1 VTPPVF
7 NNMNFD
13 ERTALMSKDK
23 LWMIE
28 VGLVCI
34 LLGLVLGYLLSRGM

>member
-1 VTPPVF
+1 MKPPYQ
-7 NNMNFD
+7 NIMNFE

-28 VGLVCI
+28 VGVICI